1 MMLAA
6 DSITER
12 WHEAIAALVEHREEC
27 TRCRPGGVRCETGQ
41 RLHEA
46 QQAAYLEARR

>member
-1 MMLAA
+1 MLTA
-6 DSITER
+6 DPITER
-12 WHEAIAALVEHREEC
+12 WYRSIEALCDHREEC